1 MTEAGPRT
9 PPVAST
15 VTETSLLEIVNGIL
29 RHWRVVVLLPLV
41 LATSVGAL
49 KLTSKRSY
57 NARASFVPQTTEKS
71 SISGA
76 AALAQQF
83 GVSLGGDRGGQSP
96 QFYEELLRSVTI
108 LRRAVESTYDLPAT
122 DKAPARRGTLI
133 DHWRLAEK
141 PGPLP
146 PWRAAIER
154 LRGSVGTSV
163 RRETGVIDL
172 TVTVDHPGLAEQVSA
187 RLLELLNEYNLEVR
201 RTRARDEAKFVRE
214 RLADVQGELR
224 AAENALEAFIRNN
237 RDIRN
242 SPDLTFQRDRLERQV
257 AARQEVY
264 TTLLRAQEQAQVE
277 GMRDTPVLQIIDAP
291 AGSGLPASRKV
302 LLNAVIA
309 FLFGLLLAIGFAAT
323 RELARRDRMADDTQY
338 HEFEQLWQMLWREI
352 RNPALWFRRARATGE
367 AEGR

>member
-1 MTEAGPRT
+1 MTEESPPYLAAPA
-9 PPVAST
+9 PVA
-15 VTETSLLEIVNGIL
+15 ETSLLEIVNGIL
-29 RHWRVVVLLPLV
+29 RHWRLVVLLPLAMAV
-41 LATSVGAL
+41 TVGTL

-146 PWRAAIER
+146 PWRSAIER
-154 LRGSVGTSV
+154 LRSAVGTSV

-172 TVTVDHPGLAEQVSA
+172 TVTVDHAGLAEQVSA

-201 RTRARDEAKFVRE
+201 KTRARDEAKFVRE
-214 RLADVQGELR
+214 RLADVQGDLR

-257 AARQEVY
+257 SARQEVY

-309 FLFGLLLAIGFAAT
+309 FLFGLLVAIGFATT
-323 RELARRDRMADDTQY
+323 RELARRDRLSGDTQY
-338 HEFEQLWQMLWREI
+338 QEFERLWRTLWREI
-352 RNPALWFRRARATGE
+352 RSPALWFRRGSTT
-367 AEGR
+367 